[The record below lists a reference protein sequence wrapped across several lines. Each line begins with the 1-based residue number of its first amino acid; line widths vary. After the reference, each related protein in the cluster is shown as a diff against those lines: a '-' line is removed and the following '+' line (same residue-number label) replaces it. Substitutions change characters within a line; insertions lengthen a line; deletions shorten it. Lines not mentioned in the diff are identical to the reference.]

1 MISHVNSTNIGRHE
15 HAMDGMF
22 KDRKRVF
29 VDILRWDVPV
39 EGEYERDQFDNQ
51 DAEYFIICDSRTGE
65 HQASMRILRTDRPH
79 LLDSVFPMLCGNG
92 VPNGPEYRELTRL
105 CVSPSL
111 RARDR
116 LRARNRLFTSLVEYA
131 LLAGIKGYTGVSAM
145 GVYSQVL
152 ALGWRCTPL
161 GLPQMINGEV
171 VAAVLAHIE
180 PETINLLRSA
190 GTYDSGDIIV
200 ADEFAKAA

>member
-1 MISHVNSTNIGRHE
+1 MIRHINATNISRHE
-15 HAMDGMF
+15 QAMDSMF

-29 VDILRWDVPV
+29 VDLLRWDVPV
-39 EGEYERDQFDNQ
+39 QGGYERDQFD
-51 DAEYFIICDSRTGE
+51 DDAAEYVIICDPLTGD

-79 LLDSVFPMLCGNG
+79 LLDTVFPMLCEGD
-92 VPNGPEYRELTRL
+92 VPQGPEYRELTRL
-105 CVSPSL
+105 CVSPRL

-116 LRARNRLFTSLVEYA
+116 LKARNRLFTTLVEYA
-131 LLAGIKGYTGVSAM
+131 LLTGIKGYTGVSEM

-161 GLPQMINGEV
+161 GLPQAINGEV

-180 PETINLLRSA
+180 PETINLFRTA
-190 GTYDSGDIIV
+190 GTYDSGEVIV
-200 ADEFAKAA
+200 SDGRAIAA

>member
-1 MISHVNSTNIGRHE
+1 MIRHVSSTNISRHE
-15 HAMDGMF
+15 HVIDGMF

-29 VDILRWDVPV
+29 VDLLRWDVPV
-39 EGEYERDQFDNQ
+39 EGEHERDQFDDE

-79 LLDSVFPMLCGNG
+79 LLDSVFPMLCENG
-92 VPNGPEYRELTRL
+92 APRGPEYRELTRL
-105 CVSPSL
+105 CVSTRL
-111 RARDR
+111 RARER
-116 LRARNRLFTSLVEYA
+116 LRVRNRLFTSLVEYA

-161 GLPQMINGEV
+161 GLPQIINGQV

-180 PETINLLRSA
+180 PETINLFRRA
-190 GTYDSGDIIV
+190 GTYDSGSIIV
-200 ADEFAKAA
+200 ADELAKAA